1 MSVFQKARNEMAYLK
16 AGFYGEAG
24 SGKSFTSSRIA
35 IGLVKYIKA
44 KKPVMYFDTETGSDF
59 LIRQFTEAGIELHT
73 FKSRAFSDLLVA
85 VDEAEKTASVMII
98 DSITHVWNELIES
111 YMKKLE
117 LKRLSLK
124 HWIPLKTTWR
134 EFTTRYVNSKLHI
147 IVCGRSADKWEEVE
161 DPEDGSK
168 ELRKTGTKMR
178 TETEMGY
185 EPSLLVELEA
195 VQLTARAGGAY
206 VHRAYVKKDRFDVIN
221 GHVFDQPGFESFLPH
236 ISLLNLGGEHKALEQ
251 GRNSTAMF
259 ERNDIGARKVE
270 TREILIEKIGN
281 EIKLIY
287 PGQNEAD
294 KTARLKLMEKIF
306 QTHSWTEICM
316 RRKNEELQVGLDA
329 IIALR
334 VQPETASVVDEKK
347 SKKGG
352 K

>member
-1 MSVFQKARNEMAYLK
+1 MSVFQKAQNEMAYLK

-24 SGKSFTSSRIA
+24 SGKSFTSSQIA

-59 LIRQFTEAGIELHT
+59 LIRQFTDAGIELHT
-73 FKSRAFSDLLVA
+73 AKTRAFSDLLVA
-85 VDEAEKTASVMII
+85 VDEAEKSASVMII

-134 EFTTRYVNSKLHI
+134 EFTTRYVNSKLHVI
-147 IVCGRSADKWEEVE
+147 ICGRSADKWDEVE
-161 DPEDGSK
+161 DEDGAK
-168 ELRKTGTKMR
+168 ELRKVGTKMR
-178 TETEMGY
+178 TETELAY
-185 EPSLLVELEA
+185 EPSLLVELELIQA
-195 VQLTARAGGAY
+195 SAHIGGAL
-206 VHRAYVKKDRFDVIN
+206 VHRAHVRKDRFDVIN
-221 GHVFDQPGFESFLPH
+221 GQRFDNPGFEAFLPH
-236 ISLLNLGGEHKALEQ
+236 ISLLNLGGEHKALEP
-251 GRNSTAMF
+251 GRDSTAMF
-259 ERNDIGARKVE
+259 ERNDVGARKME

-287 PGQNEAD
+287 PGQTEAD
-294 KTARLKLMEKIF
+294 KTARLKLMAQIF
-306 QTHSWTEICM
+306 QTHSWTEICT
-316 RRKNEELQVGLDA
+316 RRKNEELQAGLDA
-329 IIALR
+329 IIALKGDEAAL
-334 VQPETASVVDEKK
+334 PVDEKK

>member
-1 MSVFQKARNEMAYLK
+1 MSIFQKAQNEMAYLK

-59 LIRQFTEAGIELHT
+59 LIRQFKEAGIDLHT
-73 FKSRAFSDLLVA
+73 AKTRAFSDLLVA

-134 EFTTRYVNSKLHI
+134 EFTTRYVNSKVHI
-147 IVCGRSADKWEEVE
+147 IICGRSADKWDEVE
-161 DPEDGSK
+161 DEDGAK
-168 ELRKTGTKMR
+168 ELRKVGTKMR
-178 TETEMGY
+178 TETELAY
-185 EPSLLVELEA
+185 EPSLLVELEL
-195 VQLTARAGGAY
+195 VQASPHAGGKL
-206 VHRAYVKKDRFDVIN
+206 VHRSHVRKDRFDVIN
-221 GHVFDQPGFESFLPH
+221 GQHFDDPGFETFLPH
-236 ISLLNLGGEHKALEQ
+236 ISLLNLGGEHKALEP
-251 GRNSTAMF
+251 GRDSMAMF
-259 ERNDIGARKVE
+259 ERNDVGARKME

-294 KTARLKLMEKIF
+294 KTARLQLMKQIF
-306 QTHSWTEICM
+306 QTHSWTEICT
-316 RRKNEELQVGLDA
+316 RRTNEELQGGLDA
-329 IIALR
+329 IIAFKGR
-334 VQPETASVVDEKK
+334 VDAAPVIDEKK
-347 SKKGG
+347 TKKGG

>member
-1 MSVFQKARNEMAYLK
+1 MIFKEAQNEMAYLK

-59 LIRQFTEAGIELHT
+59 LIRQFKEAGIELHT
-73 FKSRAFSDLLVA
+73 AKTRAFSDLLVA

-195 VQLTARAGGAY
+195 IQLSPRVGGQLI
-206 VHRAYVKKDRFDVIN
+206 HRAHVKKDRFDVIN
-221 GHVFDQPGFESFLPH
+221 GQVFDQPTFETFLPH
-236 ISLLNLGGEHKALEQ
+236 ISLLNLGGEHKAIES
-251 GRNSTAMF
+251 GRDSTAMF
-259 ERNDIGARKVE
+259 ERNDVGARKME

-281 EIKLIY
+281 EMMLIY
-287 PGQNEAD
+287 PGQTEND
-294 KTARLKLMEKIF
+294 KTGRLNLRSKIF
-306 QTHSWTEICM
+306 QTNSWNEICT
-316 RRKNEELQVGLDA
+316 RRTNEELQAGLDA
-329 IIALR
+329 IIALKGKDNAA
-334 VQPETASVVDEKK
+334 PAADEKK

>member
-1 MSVFQKARNEMAYLK
+1 MIFKEAQNEMAYLK

-59 LIRQFTEAGIELHT
+59 LIRQFKEAGIELHT
-73 FKSRAFSDLLVA
+73 AKTRAFSDLLVA

-195 VQLTARAGGAY
+195 IQLSPRVGGQLI
-206 VHRAYVKKDRFDVIN
+206 HRAHVKKDRFDVIN
-221 GHVFDQPGFESFLPH
+221 GQVFDQPTFETFLPH
-236 ISLLNLGGEHKALEQ
+236 ISLLNLGGEHKAIES
-251 GRNSTAMF
+251 GRDSTAMF
-259 ERNDIGARKVE
+259 ERNDVGARKME

-281 EIKLIY
+281 EMMLIY
-287 PGQNEAD
+287 PGQTEND
-294 KTARLKLMEKIF
+294 KTGRLNLRSKIF
-306 QTHSWTEICM
+306 QTNSWNEICT
-316 RRKNEELQVGLDA
+316 RRTNEELQAGLDA
-329 IIALR
+329 IIALKGKDNAA
-334 VQPETASVVDEKK
+334 PAVDEKK

>member
-1 MSVFQKARNEMAYLK
+1 MSVFQKAQNEMAYLK

-59 LIRQFTEAGIELHT
+59 LIRQFKEAGIELHT
-73 FKSRAFSDLLVA
+73 AKTRAFADLLVA

-117 LKRLSLK
+117 LKRLALK

-134 EFTTRYVNSKLHI
+134 EFTTRYVNSKLHVI
-147 IVCGRSADKWEEVE
+147 ICGRSADKWDEVE
-161 DPEDGSK
+161 DEDGAK
-168 ELRKTGTKMR
+168 ELRKVGTKMR
-178 TETEMGY
+178 TETELAY
-185 EPSLLVELEA
+185 EPSLLIELELIQTSPH
-195 VQLTARAGGAY
+195 VGGALI
-206 VHRAYVKKDRFDVIN
+206 HRAHVRKDRFDIIN
-221 GHVFDQPGFESFLPH
+221 GQHFDNPGFEAFLPH
-236 ISLLNLGGEHKALEQ
+236 ISLLNLGGEHKAIEP
-251 GRNSTAMF
+251 GRDSTAMF
-259 ERNDIGARKVE
+259 ERNDIGARKME

-287 PGQNEAD
+287 PGQTEGD
-294 KTARLKLMEKIF
+294 KTARINLMKQIF
-306 QTHSWTEICM
+306 QTSSWTEICT
-316 RRKNEELQVGLDA
+316 RRKNEELQVGLEA
-329 IIALR
+329 IIAFTGK
-334 VQPETASVVDEKK
+334 VDVAPATDEKK

>member
-1 MSVFQKARNEMAYLK
+1 MAYLK

-24 SGKSFTSSRIA
+24 SGKSFTSSQIA

-59 LIRQFTEAGIELHT
+59 LIRQFKDAGIELHT
-73 FKSRAFSDLLVA
+73 AKTRAFADLLVA
-85 VDEAEKTASVMII
+85 VDEAEKSASVMII

-134 EFTTRYVNSKLHI
+134 EFTTRYVNSKLHVI
-147 IVCGRSADKWEEVE
+147 ICGRSADKWDEVE
-161 DPEDGSK
+161 DEDGAK
-168 ELRKTGTKMR
+168 ELRKVGTKMR
-178 TETEMGY
+178 TETELAY
-185 EPSLLVELEA
+185 EPSLLVELELIQTSA
-195 VQLTARAGGAY
+195 HVGGALI
-206 VHRAYVKKDRFDVIN
+206 HRAHVRKDRFDVIN
-221 GHVFDQPGFESFLPH
+221 GQRFDNPGFEAFLPH
-236 ISLLNLGGEHKALEQ
+236 ISLLNLGGEHKALEP
-251 GRNSTAMF
+251 GRDSTAMF
-259 ERNDIGARKVE
+259 ERNDIGARKME

-287 PGQNEAD
+287 PGQTEAD
-294 KTARLKLMEKIF
+294 KTARLQLMKQIF
-306 QTHSWTEICM
+306 QTHSWTEICT
-316 RRKNEELQVGLDA
+316 RRKNEELQAGLDA
-329 IIALR
+329 IIAFTGT
-334 VQPETASVVDEKK
+334 VSSAPPADEKK

>member
-1 MSVFQKARNEMAYLK
+1 MNIFQKAQNEMAYLK

-24 SGKSFTSSRIA
+24 SGKSFTSSQIA

-59 LIRQFTEAGIELHT
+59 LIRQFEEAGIELHAAKT
-73 FKSRAFSDLLVA
+73 RAFADLLVA
-85 VDEAEKTASVMII
+85 VDEAEKSASVMII

-147 IVCGRSADKWEEVE
+147 IICGRSADKWDEVE
-161 DPEDGSK
+161 DEDGAK
-168 ELRKTGTKMR
+168 ELRKVGTKMR
-178 TETEMGY
+178 TETELAY
-185 EPSLLVELEA
+185 EPSLLVELEL
-195 VQLTARAGGAY
+195 VQASAHIGGKLI
-206 VHRAYVKKDRFDVIN
+206 HRAHVRKDRFDVIN
-221 GHVFDQPGFESFLPH
+221 GQHFDDPGFETFLPH
-236 ISLLNLGGEHKALEQ
+236 ISLLNLGGEHKALEP
-251 GRNSTAMF
+251 GRDSAAMF
-259 ERNDIGARKVE
+259 ERNDIGARKME

-287 PGQNEAD
+287 PSQNEAD

-306 QTHSWTEICM
+306 QTHSWTEICT

-329 IIALR
+329 IIALKGTD
-334 VQPETASVVDEKK
+334 ETVPAVDEKK
-347 SKKGG
+347 SKKVG

>member
-1 MSVFQKARNEMAYLK
+1 MTIFNKAQNEMAYLK

-59 LIRQFTEAGIELHT
+59 LIRQFKDAGIELHT
-73 FKSRAFSDLLVA
+73 AKTRAFSDLLVA

-134 EFTTRYVNSKLHI
+134 EFTTRYVNSKIHI
-147 IVCGRSADKWEEVE
+147 IICGRSADKWDEVE
-161 DPEDGSK
+161 DEDGAK
-168 ELRKTGTKMR
+168 ELRKVGTKMR
-178 TETEMGY
+178 TETELAY
-185 EPSLLVELEA
+185 EPSLLVELEL
-195 VQLTARAGGAY
+195 VQASAHIGGKLI
-206 VHRAYVKKDRFDVIN
+206 HRAHVRKDRFDVIN
-221 GHVFDQPGFESFLPH
+221 GQHFDDPGFETFLPH
-236 ISLLNLGGEHKALEQ
+236 VSLLNLGGEHKALEP
-251 GRNSTAMF
+251 GRDSTAMF
-259 ERNDIGARKVE
+259 ERNDVGARKME

-294 KTARLKLMEKIF
+294 KTARLHLMRQIF
-306 QTHSWTEICM
+306 QTHSWTEICT
-316 RRKNEELQVGLDA
+316 RRTNEELQHGLDA
-329 IIALR
+329 IIAFKGK
-334 VQPETASVVDEKK
+334 VDTVPADEIKK
-347 SKKGG
+347 YKKGG